1 MTAPSP
7 DLRRGWYGPFDLT
20 KPATFTYFTDESLRF
35 ADLDRNGH
43 VNNVAF
49 TTFFENTR
57 VRYLTDVF
65 AVAED
70 AMGFVLAHLSIDYLA
85 QLFYPGT
92 IRSGIRLVEVRK
104 SSVVLGQ
111 AVFRD
116 GHACAAGHTVMV
128 TIDRATGRA
137 RPFEPALRT
146 RLDALVGDRVPA

>member
-1 MTAPSP
+1 MTAQTA
-7 DLRRGWYGPFDLT
+7 RRGWYGQFDLT

-65 AVAED
+65 ATA
-70 AMGFVLAHLSIDYLA
+70 AGAKLGFVLAHLSIDYLA
-85 QLFYPGT
+85 QLFYPGN
-92 IRSGIRLVEVRK
+92 IRSGIRLVEVRN

-116 GHACAAGHTVMV
+116 NHATAVGHGIMV
-128 TIDRATGRA
+128 TIDKQTGRA
-137 RPFEPALRT
+137 LPFGDELRGK
-146 RLDALVGDRVPA
+146 LEALVQS